1 MCVCVC
7 VCVYVCM
14 YVGIYVRTY
23 IQVQPDLRH
32 FNSRNFKYNFGRV
45 KELIA
50 TLTKR
55 TEFSL
60 KGVKAE

>member
-1 MCVCVC
+1 
-7 VCVYVCM
+7 M